1 MKLFIRCT
9 NGPGEGIFPNSGF
22 EHKKLM
28 EFMLFIII
36 AQYTAQRRPENAF
49 FQEIEPYSPVQCR
62 PFPFRWHRKLRLL

>member
-9 NGPGEGIFPNSGF
+9 NGPGGEGIFPNSGF

-36 AQYTAQRRPENAF
+36 AQYTPQRRPENAF

-62 PFPFRWHRKLRLL
+62 VVVYGFSSIK